1 VNDINKTRERLKNI
15 IESSGYSLRR
25 FSSEIGITPGGLSGI
40 LSGRSKILSGMF
52 LKVLEYRFNVNPVWL
67 ETGEGATY
75 IKKFLIEDA
84 DEIEHVI
91 KLRKLDKEQKK
102 SVIVMTNALYQQ
114 KLHDEGGDLMVAEP
128 SRKKFKKWN

>member
-1 VNDINKTRERLKNI
+1 MNDINETRKRLKII

-25 FSSEIGITPGGLSGI
+25 FSNEIGITPGGLSGI

-67 ETGEGATY
+67 ETGEGTIY
-75 IKKFLIEDA
+75 VKKFLIEDS
-84 DEIEHVI
+84 DEMEHI
-91 KLRKLDKEQKK
+91 LKLRKLDKEQKK

-114 KLHDEGGDLMVAEP
+114 KLHEEGDHLMVAEP
-128 SRKKFKKWN
+128 TRKKLKKW